1 MKKSVLVL
9 GFLVSALLTA
19 TPAVEMD
26 QINNDMDDLPIKM
39 EKVAFKTDML
49 KAKFIKVQLKQSDSL
64 TKKIK
69 FLKELKPIIVKMEKN
84 IEK

>member
-39 EKVAFKTDML
+39 EKVVFKTDML